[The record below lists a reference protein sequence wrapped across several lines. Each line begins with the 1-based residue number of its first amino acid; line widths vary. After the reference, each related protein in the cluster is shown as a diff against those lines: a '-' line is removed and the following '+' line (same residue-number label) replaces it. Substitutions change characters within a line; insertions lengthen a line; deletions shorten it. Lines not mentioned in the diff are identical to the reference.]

1 MSSARRAAGLALL
14 TCLAATACGQAG
26 EASLS
31 PRRHVVLVSGRDDHG
46 LLATPSVTLMSRPG
60 GHEVAGPVVDGTLAE
75 VLAVRGTQVQ
85 IRAGDVTG
93 WVDDFSLRGE
103 LRLAG
108 PPPTCAVVVSGD
120 RLPAGTRVEVLR
132 LADQQAQV
140 RVLDR
145 SALPGW
151 VPAADVTERA
161 PEPGQ
166 RCPDRSSGRSRP

>member
-1 MSSARRAAGLALL
+1 MTAARGLAVLG
-14 TCLAATACGQAG
+14 CLVATACGQAG
-26 EASLS
+26 AASA
-31 PRRHVVLVSGRDDHG
+31 PQRHVVLVSGRDDHG

-60 GHEVAGPVVDGTLAE
+60 GHEVTGPVVDGTLAE

-85 IRAGDVTG
+85 VRVGDLTG
-93 WVDDFSLRGE
+93 WVDDFSLRGA

-108 PPPTCAVVVSGD
+108 RPPTCAVEVSGA

-132 LADQQAQV
+132 VAGQLAQV

-145 SALPGW
+145 SARTGW
-151 VPAADVTERA
+151 VPSADVTELA
-161 PEPGQ
+161 PAPGQ